1 MNSVLTWQDV
11 IGEEKQKG
19 YFKEMMSFV
28 EAERSSGKV
37 VFPPKKEVF
46 NAFKATKFSDIKVVI
61 LGQDPYHGPNQAHG
75 LCFSVKPG
83 HW

>member
-28 EAERSSGKV
+28 EAEIVWKGG
-37 VFPPKKEVF
+37 FPPKEV
-46 NAFKATKFSDIKVVI
+46 SMPQSHKVRI
-61 LGQDPYHGPNQAHG
+61 LK
-75 LCFSVKPG
+75 L
-83 HW
+83 